1 MESLH
6 KKQGVSLLKL
16 VNMNENNIF
25 RYLFIYI
32 YRYKFQKSTK
42 AGATFQLANVWGLDL
57 VSTIMAPPLATA
69 PPGILLAP
77 LATQHHQCLSHHL
90 WRHQQRQKWP
100 LLQHKV
106 GF

>member
-25 RYLFIYI
+25 IYLFIYI

-42 AGATFQLANVWGLDL
+42 AGATFQLANV
-57 VSTIMAPPLATA
+57 
-69 PPGILLAP
+69 
-77 LATQHHQCLSHHL
+77 
-90 WRHQQRQKWP
+90 
-100 LLQHKV
+100 
-106 GF
+106 